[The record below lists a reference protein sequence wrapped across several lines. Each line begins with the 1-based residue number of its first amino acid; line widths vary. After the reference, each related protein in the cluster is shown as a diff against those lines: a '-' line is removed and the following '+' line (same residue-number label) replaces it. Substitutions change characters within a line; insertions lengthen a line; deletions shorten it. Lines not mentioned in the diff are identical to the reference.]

1 MTLRARLSLFVG
13 LAVAIAVAAVA
24 GAAYV
29 SASREAR
36 GEIDRFLVQRAS
48 ALATIGEAGSR
59 FPATREFGMAGFGI
73 LDVFGPDSAFQ
84 AFNEKGEVVAF
95 LRGGPSLPI
104 SEADMTVVG
113 ERLFVE
119 PRNVYVD
126 DTHYRMITAPYGDSY
141 AIQIA
146 RDLSETDAIV
156 AGLRL
161 RLFGIG
167 GLGVILAALMGWLV
181 AGRALKPVGELTA
194 TAEHV
199 ATTQDFDAPIE
210 VNRTDEIGRLASSFN
225 TMLKALGASRQQ
237 QQQLVADASHEL
249 RTPLTSLRTNIEL
262 LAKSEDMEGAEKQE
276 LLADVTFELG
286 ELTELVSELV
296 ELATD
301 ARITHEPVSRVDLTD
316 LVEQVAERAR
326 RRTGRTISVTGDG
339 ATVEGRPGMLERAVI
354 NLVDNAHKWSPPEVP
369 IEVSVEGGTVEV
381 IDHGPGI
388 AMEDRSYVF
397 ERFYRSATAR
407 SMPGSGLGLA
417 IVKQVIDLH
426 GGQVWAKETPGGG
439 ARVGFQVPATV
450 RPTAE
455 FSPGS

>member
-29 SASREAR
+29 SATREAR
-36 GEIDRFLVQRAS
+36 GEVEEFLVQRAGL
-48 ALATIGEAGSR
+48 LATVSDLSSR
-59 FPATREFGMAGFGI
+59 FPDPRMMAGRRLGGVAELFAT
-73 LDVFGPDSAFQ
+73 DSIVQ
-84 AFNEKGEVVAF
+84 AFDHEGDLVFAFEGEPILPVNDA
-95 LRGGPSLPI
+95 RGVLAAGP
-104 SEADMTVVG
+104 G
-113 ERLFVE
+113 
-119 PRNVYVD
+119 
-126 DTHYRMITAPYGDSY
+126 HYRLDDVWVEDAHYMVIAVPLSKDL
-141 AIQIA
+141 ALQIA

-210 VNRTDEIGRLASSFN
+210 VKRTDEIGRLASSFN

-326 RRTGRTISVTGDG
+326 RRTGRTITVTGDG

-354 NLVDNAHKWSPPEVP
+354 NLVDNAHKWSPPGVP

-439 ARVGFQVPATV
+439 ARVGFQIPATL
-450 RPTAE
+450 
-455 FSPGS
+455 

>member
-29 SASREAR
+29 SATREAR
-36 GEIDRFLVQRAS
+36 GEVEEFLVQRAGL
-48 ALATIGEAGSR
+48 LATVSDLSSR
-59 FPATREFGMAGFGI
+59 FPDPRMMAGRRLGGVVELFAT
-73 LDVFGPDSAFQ
+73 DSIVQ
-84 AFNEKGEVVAF
+84 AFDHEGDLVFAFEGEPILPVGDV
-95 LRGGPSLPI
+95 GGVLAAGP
-104 SEADMTVVG
+104 G
-113 ERLFVE
+113 
-119 PRNVYVD
+119 
-126 DTHYRMITAPYGDSY
+126 HYRLDDVWVEDIHYMVIAVPLSKDL
-141 AIQIA
+141 ALQIA

-326 RRTGRTISVTGDG
+326 RRTGRTITVTGDG

-354 NLVDNAHKWSPPEVP
+354 NLVDNAHKWSPPGVP

-439 ARVGFQVPATV
+439 ARVGFQIPATL
-450 RPTAE
+450 
-455 FSPGS
+455 